1 MFRFCLLKN
10 VQNGFYNR
18 YDMRKEHEI
27 AECIKWGWIYHHIGI
42 PTTERKE
49 NEVYIPHLKF
59 FVSGFSTSPF
69 GIEWMRFEE
78 DSPMHPL
85 VKKIPHV
92 AFEVKDIEK
101 EIRERGLHV
110 LTPVNSPSKG
120 VTVAMIEHNGSPI
133 ELIQFTKG

>member
-1 MFRFCLLKN
+1 
-10 VQNGFYNR
+10 
-18 YDMRKEHEI
+18 MRKEHEI

-110 LTPVNSPSKG
+110 LTPVNSPSKR

>member
-1 MFRFCLLKN
+1 MKSSDMILSMFRFCLPKN
-10 VQNGFYNR
+10 VQNGSYNR

-78 DSPMHPL
+78 DSPMHRWSR
-85 VKKIPHV
+85 KS
-92 AFEVKDIEK
+92 AC
-101 EIRERGLHV
+101 GL
-110 LTPVNSPSKG
+110 
-120 VTVAMIEHNGSPI
+120 
-133 ELIQFTKG
+133 